1 MSSPG
6 TASERAVVPL
16 VAASTLLTLMTFTA
30 PLATVRSISA
40 TLETGVDGQA
50 WILSSMSVGLAAL
63 LLSSGTIA
71 DDLGRRRTL
80 VAGLV
85 LMALG
90 SLVCAVAPST
100 LVFVLARVAQGVG
113 GAAITAAGLGTIA
126 HTFPVGPAR
135 AAASGVWGA
144 SVGAGIAVGPL
155 VSAASDRWA
164 SWRDVYVLLAV
175 VAAVLAWLTQR
186 HVAESRSPV
195 PRGIDVW
202 GVVLLASGLSS
213 LLAAL
218 VESRHGAGTT
228 LVVLAV
234 VGLGLLGGFVVVE
247 ARVAAPMIELS
258 LLRVPAFRAATI
270 GAVATGLG
278 PVALFSYLVGFSGAA
293 LVWSPW
299 KSSVLLLAWSGTSV
313 VFALLARR
321 LPPSFSGSAQL
332 AWGLGAVAVGLV
344 SLTGLTTDVGWARFL
359 PGLLLAGVATGI
371 INAALGR
378 EAVASVP
385 PGRGAMG
392 SGANNTARYLGA
404 AIGVTIVAVVVAGGS
419 DGPSDLVAGWNVAA
433 IVTGVF
439 CALGALAIVASGP
452 RRSPA
457 RAAT

>member
-6 TASERAVVPL
+6 TTTERAVVPL
-16 VAASTLLTLMTFTA
+16 VAASTLLTLMAFTA

-50 WILSSMSVGLAAL
+50 WILSSMSVGLAAM
-63 LLSSGTIA
+63 LLSAGTIA

-80 VAGLV
+80 VAGLA
-85 LMALG
+85 LLALG

-126 HTFPVGPAR
+126 HAFPAGPAR

-144 SVGAGIAVGPL
+144 SVGAGIAIGPL

-175 VAAVLAWLTQR
+175 AAVVLAWLTQR
-186 HVAESRSPV
+186 HLAESRSPS
-195 PRGIDVW
+195 PRGIDVG
-202 GVVLLASGLSS
+202 GVVLLASGLSC

-218 VESRHGAGTT
+218 VESRHGASAA
-228 LVVLAV
+228 LVVLTAV
-234 VGLGLLGGFVVVE
+234 GIGLLALFVVVE
-247 ARVAAPMIELS
+247 ARTAAPMIELA

-270 GAVATGLG
+270 GALATGLG
-278 PVALFSYLVGFSGAA
+278 PIALFSYLIGFSGAA
-293 LVWSPW
+293 LGWSPLT
-299 KSSVLLLAWSGTSV
+299 SSVLLLGWSATSV

-321 LPPSFSGSAQL
+321 LPVSVSGSAQL
-332 AWGLGAVAVGLV
+332 AWGLAAVAVGLG
-344 SLTGLTTDVGWARFL
+344 SLTGLGTDVGWERLL
-359 PGLLLAGVATGI
+359 PGLLLAGAATGI

-392 SGANNTARYLGA
+392 SGANNTARYLGG
-404 AIGVTIVAVVVAGGS
+404 AIGVTIVAVVVAGGGDS
-419 DGPSDLVAGWNVAA
+419 PAQLVSGWNVAA
-433 IVTGVF
+433 IVTGTF
-439 CALGALAIVASGP
+439 CALGALAIALTGP

-457 RAAT
+457 P

>member
-1 MSSPG
+1 MSSTG
-6 TASERAVVPL
+6 TTSDRAVVPL

-30 PLATVRSISA
+30 PLATVRSIS
-40 TLETGVDGQA
+40 TSLETGVDGQA

-63 LLSSGTIA
+63 LLSAGTIA

-85 LMALG
+85 LVAMG
-90 SLVCAVAPST
+90 SLVCAVAPDT

-126 HTFPVGPAR
+126 HTFPAGPAR

-144 SVGAGIAVGPL
+144 SVGAGIAIGPL
-155 VSAASDRWA
+155 LSAASDRWA
-164 SWRDVYVLLAV
+164 SWRDAYVVLAV
-175 VAAVLAWLTQR
+175 VALLLAWLTHR
-186 HVAESRSPV
+186 HVAESRSPA
-195 PRGIDVW
+195 PRGIDVG
-202 GVVLLASGLSS
+202 GVLLLASGLSC

-218 VESRHGAGTT
+218 VESRHGVGAA
-228 LVVLAV
+228 LVVLTV
-234 VGLGLLGGFVVVE
+234 VGLALLSAFVVVE
-247 ARVAAPMIELS
+247 ARTAAPMIELS
-258 LLRVPAFRAATI
+258 LLRVPAFRAATL

-278 PVALFSYLVGFSGAA
+278 PIALFSYLIGFSGAA
-293 LVWSPW
+293 LAWSPW
-299 KSSVLLLAWSGTSV
+299 KSSLLLLTWSATSV

-321 LPPSFSGSAQL
+321 LPASVSGGTQL
-332 AWGLGAVAVGLV
+332 AWGLAAVAVGLV
-344 SLTGLTTDVGWARFL
+344 SLTGLTTDVGWTRFL

-404 AIGVTIVAVVVAGGS
+404 AVGVTIVAVVVAGGG
-419 DGPSDLVAGWNVAA
+419 DAPSSLVDGWNVAA
-433 IVTGVF
+433 LVTGAF
-439 CALGALAIVASGP
+439 CALGAAAIALDGCTSAP
-452 RRSPA
+452 SAP
-457 RAAT
+457 